1 MTVTAL
7 IVAMTKDRVIGK
19 DNDMPWHLP
28 EDLKLF
34 KAKTSGNI
42 IAMGRK
48 TYESIGRPLPNR
60 KNFVITRSGKEIEG
74 CRVFKSVEECM
85 EAAKDY
91 DKKLF
96 FIGGGQIYAD
106 VVDMVDEL
114 HISYVKDDFEGDTFF
129 PEFDI
134 SKWKVAEREDY
145 EGFEYIRYVKSS
157 L

>member
-1 MTVTAL
+1 MISL

-34 KAKTSGNI
+34 KEKTSGHI

-60 KNFVITRSGKEIEG
+60 KNFVISRSDIQIEG
-74 CRVFKSVEECM
+74 CRTFKSPKECIDAMEEG
-85 EAAKDY
+85 E
-91 DKKLF
+91 KLF
-96 FIGGGQIYAD
+96 FIGGGNIYSQ
-106 VVDMVDEL
+106 VVDIVDEL
-114 HISYVKDDFEGDTFF
+114 NISWVKQDYTGDTLFPDVDFTKWKEVESQDFEGFTY
-129 PEFDI
+129 
-134 SKWKVAEREDY
+134 K
-145 EGFEYIRYVKSS
+145 RYLRSS